1 MVVANKR
8 VLVVDDE
15 TIVCESY
22 KLALMDAG
30 YDVRTVGTG
39 NEAIQACR
47 AERFDVMLADL
58 RMPDMDGME
67 VAKIVAKEFPELRV
81 VMITG
86 YPSRESAEQAAR
98 LGVSDY
104 LQKPL
109 SPERLSE
116 ATAAALARPM
126 RMPAPSVAAAPAPK
140 EPVKAEAKEP
150 ESQAIGQPR
159 PRAASNKLARE
170 AVLVSV
176 GFLAGVTIAYFLAP
190 VHILAYLMVGT
201 AIASGTILGLL
212 SDAFF
217 VKDAKSE
224 PRHEATTSCCS
235 GPKTSGSA

>member
-15 TIVCESY
+15 SIVCESY
-22 KLALMDAG
+22 RLALIDAG
-30 YDVRTVGTG
+30 YDVRTVATG
-39 NEAIQACR
+39 QEAIQACR
-47 AERFDVMLADL
+47 SERFDVMLADL

-67 VAKIVAKEFPELRV
+67 VAKIVCREFPELRV
-81 VMITG
+81 LMITG

-98 LGVSDY
+98 LGISDY

-116 ATAAALARPM
+116 ATAAALARPQ
-126 RMPAPSVAAAPAPK
+126 RIPAPASATAPVRPEAR
-140 EPVKAEAKEP
+140 KAEAKEP
-150 ESQAIGQPR
+150 ESEAIPSRQ
-159 PRAASNKLARE
+159 RASSNKFARE

-176 GFLAGVTIAYFLAP
+176 GFLAGVTVAYFLAP

-212 SDAFF
+212 SDALF
-217 VKDAKSE
+217 VKNPKAE
-224 PRHEATTSCCS
+224 PVHEPAPSCCAGHKAS
-235 GPKTSGSA
+235 SSV